1 MKIEATSLEAVH
13 THTHTHTTHL
23 VNKNIKNKISNKSI
37 KDSNS
42 LNKF

>member
-1 MKIEATSLEAVH
+1 MKVEATSLEAVH
-13 THTHTHTTHL
+13 THTHNHL
-23 VNKNIKNKISNKSI
+23 VNKNKISNKLI

>member
-1 MKIEATSLEAVH
+1 MKVEATSLEAVH
-13 THTHTHTTHL
+13 TRTHTHTTHL
-23 VNKNIKNKISNKSI
+23 ANKKIKNKISKSI

>member
-1 MKIEATSLEAVH
+1 MKVEATSLEAVH
-13 THTHTHTTHL
+13 THTHTHNHL
-23 VNKNIKNKISNKSI
+23 VNKNTKNKISNKLI

>member
-1 MKIEATSLEAVH
+1 MKVEATSLEAVH
-13 THTHTHTTHL
+13 THTHTHTIYL
-23 VNKNIKNKISNKSI
+23 VNKNIENKTRKKPI

>member
-1 MKIEATSLEAVH
+1 MKIEAVSLEAVH
-13 THTHTHTTHL
+13 TRAHNHL
-23 VNKNIKNKISNKSI
+23 VNKNTKNKISNKLI

>member
-1 MKIEATSLEAVH
+1 MKVEATSLETVH
-13 THTHTHTTHL
+13 THAIYL
-23 VNKNIKNKISNKSI
+23 VNKNIKNKISKSI

>member
-1 MKIEATSLEAVH
+1 MKVEATSLEAVH
-13 THTHTHTTHL
+13 THAHTHTTHL
-23 VNKNIKNKISNKSI
+23 VNKNKISNKSI

>member
-1 MKIEATSLEAVH
+1 MKVEATSLEAVH
-13 THTHTHTTHL
+13 THAIYL
-23 VNKNIKNKISNKSI
+23 VNKNIKNKIIKKLI

>member
-1 MKIEATSLEAVH
+1 MKVEATSLEAVH
-13 THTHTHTTHL
+13 AHTHTTHL

>member
-1 MKIEATSLEAVH
+1 MKVEATSLEAVH
-13 THTHTHTTHL
+13 THAIYL
-23 VNKNIKNKISNKSI
+23 VNKNIKNKISKSI

>member
-1 MKIEATSLEAVH
+1 MKVEATSLEAVH
-13 THTHTHTTHL
+13 TRTHTTHL
-23 VNKNIKNKISNKSI
+23 VNKNKISNKSI

>member
-1 MKIEATSLEAVH
+1 MKVEATSLEAV
-13 THTHTHTTHL
+13 HTHTHTTHL
-23 VNKNIKNKISNKSI
+23 VNKNIKNKISKSI

>member
-1 MKIEATSLEAVH
+1 MKVEATSLEAVH
-13 THTHTHTTHL
+13 TRAIYL
-23 VNKNIKNKISNKSI
+23 VNKNIQNKISKSI

>member
-1 MKIEATSLEAVH
+1 MKVEATSLEAVH
-13 THTHTHTTHL
+13 THTHTTHL
-23 VNKNIKNKISNKSI
+23 VNKNKISNKSI